1 MPWKL
6 YVDSRKR
13 VPGARGDTDS
23 DFAIQLPYPIEV
35 SGKAYVDVFLLTN
48 NAHTIYSGNERIYLD
63 EGSAQTK
70 RVATLAHGQ
79 YNVLELKDALVVALN
94 NNKTITGQYRVTYL
108 PTSNR
113 LQIDIVNPASS
124 DNFRIWQDQQLKEQF
139 AAWQGITT
147 IAADDI
153 RSANRVCGFMGNDI
167 LVGTA
172 TQAVTAPKA
181 PDVARHKQLF
191 LRSSLG
197 GGSHQSLGPNNE
209 TDIIRRIVVG
219 NAPLNSVIHDAH
231 GTILDCVKINGNPE
245 LNTIWFQLV
254 DVDGNV
260 VDTHGHP
267 ISFSIIFVNV
277 LEE

>member
-35 SGKAYVDVFLLTN
+35 SGKAYVDVVLLTN
-48 NAHTIYSGNERIYLD
+48 NAHTIYSGNDRIYLD

-79 YNVLELKDALVVALN
+79 YNVFQLKDALVQALN
-94 NNKTITGQYRVTYL
+94 NNKTITGQYRVIYL
-108 PTSNR
+108 TTPNR
-113 LQIDIVNPASS
+113 LQIDIVNPAAS
-124 DNFRIWQDQQLKEQF
+124 DSFRIWQDQQLKEQI
-139 AAWQGITT
+139 AAWQGI
-147 IAADDI
+147 AFLSANDL
-153 RSANRVCGFMGNDI
+153 RSANRVCGFMGSAI

-231 GTILDCVKINGNPE
+231 GTILDCVKINGTPE

-254 DVDGNV
+254 DIDGNV
-260 VDTHGHP
+260 VDLHGHP
-267 ISFSIIFVNV
+267 LSFSIIFVDV
-277 LEE
+277 VEE

>member
-48 NAHTIYSGNERIYLD
+48 NAHTIYSGNDRVYLD

-79 YNVLELKDALVVALN
+79 YNVFELKDALVVALN

-108 PTSNR
+108 PTPNR
-113 LQIDIVNPASS
+113 LQIDLVNPASS
-124 DNFRIWQDQQLKEQF
+124 DSFRIWQDQQLKAQI

-147 IAADDI
+147 IAVDDL
-153 RSANRVCGFMGNDI
+153 RSANRVCGFMGNSI
-167 LVGTA
+167 LAGTA
-172 TQAVTAPKA
+172 TQAVRAPMA
-181 PDVARHKQLF
+181 PDVQRHKQLF

-219 NAPLNSVIHDAH
+219 NAPLNSVIVDVHS
-231 GTILDCVKINGNPE
+231 TPLDCVKINGNPE

-254 DVDGNV
+254 DVDGNI

-267 ISFSIIFVNV
+267 VSFSIIFVDV
-277 LEE
+277 VEE

>member
-13 VPGARGDTDS
+13 VPGARGDSDS
-23 DFAIQLPYPIEV
+23 DFAIALPYPIEV
-35 SGKAYVDVFLLTN
+35 SGKAYVDVVLLTN
-48 NAHTIYSGNERIYLD
+48 NAHTIYSGNDRIYLD

-70 RVATLAHGQ
+70 RVATLAQGQ

-108 PTSNR
+108 PTANR
-113 LQIDIVNPASS
+113 LQIDLVNPAAS
-124 DNFRIWQDQQLKEQF
+124 DSFRIWQDQQLKEQI

-147 IAADDI
+147 LSANDL
-153 RSANRVCGFMGNDI
+153 RSANRVCGFTGNAI

-172 TQAVTAPKA
+172 TQAAEAPKA
-181 PDVARHKQLF
+181 PDVQRHKQLF

-197 GGSHQSLGPNNE
+197 GGSHQSLGPSGE

-219 NAPLNSVIHDAH
+219 NASPNSVIVDVHS
-231 GTILDCVKINGNPE
+231 TPLDCVKINGNPE

-254 DVDGNV
+254 DIFGNI

-267 ISFSIIFVNV
+267 LNFSIIFQDL

>member
-48 NAHTIYSGNERIYLD
+48 NAHTIYSGNDRIYLD

-79 YNVLELKDALVVALN
+79 YNVFELKDALVVALN

-108 PTSNR
+108 PTPNR
-113 LQIDIVNPASS
+113 LQIDLVNPASS
-124 DNFRIWQDQQLKEQF
+124 DSFRIWQDQQLKAQI

-147 IAADDI
+147 IAVDDL
-153 RSANRVCGFMGNDI
+153 RSANRVCGFMGNSI
-167 LVGTA
+167 LAGTA

-181 PDVARHKQLF
+181 PDVQRHKQLF

-219 NAPLNSVIHDAH
+219 NAPLNSVIVDVHS
-231 GTILDCVKINGNPE
+231 TPLDCVKINGNPE

-254 DVDGNV
+254 DVDGNI

-267 ISFSIIFVNV
+267 VSFSIIFVDV
-277 LEE
+277 VEE

>member
-1 MPWKL
+1 M
-6 YVDSRKR
+6 
-13 VPGARGDTDS
+13 PGARGDTDS

-48 NAHTIYSGNERIYLD
+48 NAHTIYSGNDRIYLD

-79 YNVLELKDALVVALN
+79 YNVFELKDALVVALN

-108 PTSNR
+108 PTPNR
-113 LQIDIVNPASS
+113 LQIDLVNPASS
-124 DNFRIWQDQQLKEQF
+124 DSFRIWQDQQLKEQI

-147 IAADDI
+147 IAVDDL
-153 RSANRVCGFMGNDI
+153 RSANRVCGFMGNSI

-172 TQAVTAPKA
+172 TQAVRAPMA
-181 PDVARHKQLF
+181 PDVQRHKQLF

-219 NAPLNSVIHDAH
+219 NAPLNSVIVDVHS
-231 GTILDCVKINGNPE
+231 TPLDCVKINGNPE

-254 DVDGNV
+254 DVDGNI

-267 ISFSIIFVNV
+267 VSFSIIFVDV
-277 LEE
+277 VEE

>member
-48 NAHTIYSGNERIYLD
+48 NAHTIYSGNDRIYLD

-79 YNVLELKDALVVALN
+79 YNVFELKDALVVALN

-108 PTSNR
+108 PTPNR
-113 LQIDIVNPASS
+113 LQIDLVNPASS
-124 DNFRIWQDQQLKEQF
+124 DSFRIWQDQQLKAQI

-147 IAADDI
+147 IAVDDL
-153 RSANRVCGFMGNDI
+153 RSANRVCGFMGNSI
-167 LVGTA
+167 LAGTA
-172 TQAVTAPKA
+172 TQAVRAPMA
-181 PDVARHKQLF
+181 PDVQRHKQLF

-219 NAPLNSVIHDAH
+219 NAPLNSVIVDVHS
-231 GTILDCVKINGNPE
+231 TPLDCVKINGNPE

-254 DVDGNV
+254 DVDGNI

-267 ISFSIIFVNV
+267 VSFSIIFVDV
-277 LEE
+277 VEE

>member
-23 DFAIQLPYPIEV
+23 DFAIQLPYPIEI
-35 SGKAYVDVFLLTN
+35 SGKAFVDVFMLTN
-48 NAHTIYSGNERIYLD
+48 NAHTIYSGNNRIYLD

-70 RVATLAHGQ
+70 RVAILAEGQ
-79 YNVLELKDALVVALN
+79 YNIFELKDALVVALN

-108 PTSNR
+108 PTPNR
-113 LQIDIVNPASS
+113 LQIDLVNPASS
-124 DNFRIWQDQQLKEQF
+124 DSFRIWQDDQLKAQT

-147 IAADDI
+147 ISADNI
-153 RSANRVCGFMGNDI
+153 RSANQVCGFTGNGI
-167 LVGTA
+167 LVA
-172 TQAVTAPKA
+172 TSNQVVIAPKA
-181 PDVARHKQLF
+181 PDVQRHKQLF

-197 GGSHQSLGPNNE
+197 GGSHQSLGPNGE

-219 NAPLNSVIHDAH
+219 NASRNSVIVDAH
-231 GTILDCVKINGNPE
+231 GTVLDSVKINGTPE
-245 LNTIWFQLV
+245 LNTIWFQLC
-254 DVDGNV
+254 DVDGTV

-267 ISFSIIFVNV
+267 LSFSIIFVDV
-277 LEE
+277 VEE